1 MKVNVKVK
9 APEPVSETHFI
20 EIEEPEPGKT
30 CAVEVGP
37 FKVLICNV
45 NGELCAVENICT
57 HARISLTTARLINGE
72 IECPVHGARF
82 DARSG
87 IVMCPPARKGL
98 RVFPLT
104 RVAGGVEISL
114 D

>member
-1 MKVNVKVK
+1 MSQTEFVALV
-9 APEPVSETHFI
+9 
-20 EIEEPEPGKT
+20 EPEPGKT
-30 CAVEVGP
+30 CAVEVGHY
-37 FKVLICNV
+37 KILICNV
-45 NGELCAVENICT
+45 FGDLFAVENLCT
-57 HARISLTTARLINGE
+57 HARVSLTSARLIGAQ

-87 IVMCPPARKGL
+87 IVMCPPARRGL